1 MSCKRSGAR
10 PAGRQLLD
18 GSTHTPGTWAAAAI
32 PTWETQLYQPRA
44 LAENGR
50 RLFFESFDPLVPT
63 DTNGAQDVYEWEA
76 PGEGGCEEASA
87 AFDPKAGGCIALVSS
102 GQSPAPSSF
111 VDASADGADVFLT
124 TAQSLVPW
132 DPGQIDVYDAR
143 IGGGLPARQRAPKDA
158 RGKPARVPPPPR
170 PPGLRP
176 RPPTP
181 ARATS
186 RRRRGAARR
195 ASAACAA
202 TAGPAPEPPAQ
213 APEPWKASP
222 PTPKAKPQEGSRM
235 RTRTIM
241 VLLTTGLSLLI
252 AGTAAVASAR
262 AAFGLNGLSVAI

>member
-1 MSCKRSGAR
+1 MSSAPLTGYDNTDRQSGQADAEVFLYRVGAGLSCVSCKRSGAR
-10 PAGRQLLD
+10 PAGAQLLD

-143 IGGGLPARQRAPKDA
+143 IGGGLPGPAASAEGCQGEACQGSAAAPAAR
-158 RGKPARVPPPPR
+158 
-170 PPGLRP
+170 
-176 RPPTP
+176 TP
-181 ARATS
+181 ASATYTGPGNVKAKARRCPKGKRRVRRHGRTRCLS
-186 RRRRGAARR
+186 RRHRHRSHGRHRHRHRKQNRRR
-195 ASAACAA
+195 AA
-202 TAGPAPEPPAQ
+202 E
-213 APEPWKASP
+213 
-222 PTPKAKPQEGSRM
+222 
-235 RTRTIM
+235 
-241 VLLTTGLSLLI
+241 
-252 AGTAAVASAR
+252 
-262 AAFGLNGLSVAI
+262 